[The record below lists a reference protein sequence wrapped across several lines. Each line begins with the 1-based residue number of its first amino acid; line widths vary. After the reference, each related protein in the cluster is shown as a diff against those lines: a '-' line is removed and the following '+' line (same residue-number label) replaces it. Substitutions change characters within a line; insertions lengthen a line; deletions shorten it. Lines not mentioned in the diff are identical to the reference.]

1 MNIITIFFNKII
13 IISKYYC
20 IFVLSNLKKNIMQ
33 LYRYNFMFLIVFTLT
48 FNLLNAQENT
58 SDTTIYTN
66 PDKPA
71 SYKGGEWAKIKFIN
85 KHLVYP
91 QKAKEEKTE
100 GRVKVEMIVE
110 KDGSLS
116 DIKIVRSLSPEC
128 DAEIKR
134 VVALMPKWK
143 PAYHQKQAVRS
154 LTSFSVFY
162 ILPDK

>member
-1 MNIITIFFNKII
+1 M
-13 IISKYYC
+13 
-20 IFVLSNLKKNIMQ
+20 
-33 LYRYNFMFLIVFTLT
+33 
-48 FNLLNAQENT
+48 NAQENT

-154 LTSFSVFY
+154 LTSFSVFIFY
-162 ILPDK
+162 PTNKIQLYEKQNSWHNRSHARRSNGNCRITIG